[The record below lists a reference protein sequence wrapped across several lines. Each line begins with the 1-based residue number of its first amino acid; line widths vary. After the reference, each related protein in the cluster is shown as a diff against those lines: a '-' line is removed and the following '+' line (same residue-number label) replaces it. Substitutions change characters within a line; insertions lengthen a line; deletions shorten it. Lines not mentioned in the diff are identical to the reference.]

1 MVIVDATSFLYER
14 KFFPCLTDKEFE
26 VMVLYCQYMSIQK
39 VAQFLDRTDSVVMK
53 HLSSCKL
60 KLKTKGDYDLYFY
73 FIYYVLHFEKRF
85 PKFEIDDVLLM
96 ASYFFEPN
104 LSVVAR
110 NLGIERKEVKE
121 RLLNI
126 TKRLE
131 LKDLSSMRMM
141 FFMQVSV
148 FI

>member
-1 MVIVDATSFLYER
+1 MAAVGATSFLYER
-14 KFFPCLTDKEFE
+14 KFFPSLTDKEFE
-26 VMVLYCQYMSIQK
+26 VMILYCQFMNIQK
-39 VAQFLDRTDSVVMK
+39 VAEFLGRTDSVVTR
-53 HLSSCKL
+53 HLNRCKY

-73 FIYYVLHFEKRF
+73 FSYYALHFEDLF
-85 PKFEIDDVLLM
+85 PKFETDDILLM

-126 TKRLE
+126 TKSLE

-141 FFMQVSV
+141 FFMKVSV

>member
-1 MVIVDATSFLYER
+1 MPVIDPARFMYER
-14 KFFPCLTDKEFE
+14 NYFPSLTDNEFE
-26 VMVLYCQYMSIQK
+26 VMVLYCQFMSIQK
-39 VAQFLDRTDSVVMK
+39 VADFLSRTDSVVTK
-53 HLSSCKL
+53 HLNNCKHKL
-60 KLKTKGDYDLYFY
+60 KSKGDYDFFFY
-73 FIYYVLHFEKRF
+73 FIYYVLKFEKRF
-85 PKFEIDDVLLM
+85 HEFEINDVLLM

-104 LSVVAR
+104 ISVVAR

-148 FI
+148 FL

>member
-1 MVIVDATSFLYER
+1 MAIIDPKHFLYER
-14 KFFPCLTDKEFE
+14 NHFPFLTDKEFE
-26 VMVLYCQYMSIQK
+26 VMVLYCQFMSIQK
-39 VAQFLDRTDSVVMK
+39 VAEFMDRTDSVVTK
-53 HLSSCKL
+53 HLNRCKFKL
-60 KLKTKGDYDLYFY
+60 KAKGDYDLF
-73 FIYYVLHFEKRF
+73 FFFSYYVLHFEKRF
-85 PKFEIDDVLLM
+85 PKLEIDDVLLM
-96 ASYFFEPN
+96 SSYFFEPN

-126 TKRLE
+126 TKQLE

>member
-1 MVIVDATSFLYER
+1 MAIIDPKHFLYER
-14 KFFPCLTDKEFE
+14 NHFPFLTDKEFE
-26 VMVLYCQYMSIQK
+26 VMVLYCQLMSIQK
-39 VAQFLDRTDSVVMK
+39 VAEFLDRTDSVVTK
-53 HLSSCKL
+53 HLNRCKFKL
-60 KLKTKGDYDLYFY
+60 KAKGDYDLF
-73 FIYYVLHFEKRF
+73 FFFSYYVLHFEKRF

-96 ASYFFEPN
+96 SSYFFEPN
-104 LSVVAR
+104 LSVIAR

-126 TKRLE
+126 TKKLE